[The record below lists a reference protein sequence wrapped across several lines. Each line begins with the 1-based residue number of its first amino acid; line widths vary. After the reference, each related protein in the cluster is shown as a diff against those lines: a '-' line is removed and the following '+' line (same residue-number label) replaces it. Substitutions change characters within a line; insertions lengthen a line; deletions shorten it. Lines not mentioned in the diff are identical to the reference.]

1 MSTSS
6 THDFP
11 ALRSGLRRNADGPMG
26 AGKAI
31 MTKVRL
37 CLVTFGVIVGIV
49 GVLHGS
55 AELLQGSTLVE
66 GRSVE
71 ALPEGWPNSEFN
83 SMTRGSPV
91 FSILTDIPF
100 YVLGILAISVSVALI
115 VSSVT
120 IIKKRELGIASLLFA
135 LLSVGVFLFGAGRG
149 TPVAVSLPVVIAG
162 LLSAA
167 RTETRERTELSKRRI
182 LRAFK
187 SFYWLHIGSWIL
199 FFPGLF
205 VFSFYAEIPTAL
217 FLFAFVSM
225 PIGALGALA
234 FGYQYDKAI

>member
-1 MSTSS
+1 
-6 THDFP
+6 
-11 ALRSGLRRNADGPMG
+11 
-26 AGKAI
+26 
-31 MTKVRL
+31 MTKIRL
-37 CLVTFGVIVGIV
+37 CLTTFGVIVGIV
-49 GVLHGS
+49 GILHGS

-66 GRSVE
+66 SRSVE

-100 YVLGILAISVSVALI
+100 YVLGILAISVSIALI

-120 IIKKRELGIASLLFA
+120 VIKNKEMRVASLLFA
-135 LLSVGVFLFGAGRG
+135 LLSVGIFLFGAGRG

-167 RTETRERTELSKRRI
+167 NIRTTERSEQSKRRI
-182 LRAFK
+182 LTAFN

-225 PIGALGALA
+225 PIGTLGALV
-234 FGYQYDKAI
+234 FGYRYDKTI